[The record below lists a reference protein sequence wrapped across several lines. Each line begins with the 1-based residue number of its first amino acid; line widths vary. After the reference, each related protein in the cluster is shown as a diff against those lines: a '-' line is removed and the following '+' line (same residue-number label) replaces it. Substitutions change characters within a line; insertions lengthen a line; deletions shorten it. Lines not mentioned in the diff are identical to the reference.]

1 MARTQKNL
9 DLGHKAPDLIAWN
22 VNQRGENAF
31 WTKIGASWRH
41 KDGKGMTLQ
50 LETLPM
56 SGRIVLRQ
64 PMEPTEAGVRA

>member
-1 MARTQKNL
+1 MARSQKSL
-9 DLGHKAPDLIAWN
+9 DLSPKAPELIAWH

-56 SGRIVLRQ
+56 NGRIVLRQ
-64 PMEPTEAGVRA
+64 PLEPLENGARA